1 VALVLAAFIGYVFRQ
16 VEADL
21 LRAGG
26 GRVETTATI
35 LSTQTA
41 TSSLQGLT
49 RLQDSAKDPAI
60 REFIAAESA
69 SSKARAMAQL
79 LRMATTGT
87 GGEAAVELWDGTQ
100 TRRFLSV
107 TSPGGTGVL
116 PFAVPPLMKGVSPLQ
131 ARGERLFTRV
141 VVEVPREGDARQESS
156 PIGYVVLSRVV
167 RPQSP
172 SVITGMVGQSA
183 TILIGNRSGG
193 VWTDLEKLAPAPAF
207 DTTSVGAHEF
217 TSASG
222 ARMIGAAV
230 PIANTPWTMVIELA
244 RDPIVAP
251 AWSLLRRLTGVGLVL
266 LVLTTIVAAL
276 LGGQVTR
283 PLADLTRAT
292 ETIAAGDYSS
302 RVHANRR
309 DEVGQLGQAFNDMA
323 ARVEQAHN
331 ALALR
336 AEDLAESREAAQR
349 ANRVKDQFLAVL
361 SHELRTPLTAMLG
374 WCRMLRDG
382 IVPAAK
388 TGHALEVIERNAVAQ
403 LRLVEDLLDVSR
415 IVAGKFA
422 VDLQLVDPTAI
433 VHAAVESIQPL
444 AAAKH
449 IDLETHLDPQVG
461 HVHGDPGRL
470 QQAVWNLLSNAIKF
484 TPAGGKVDVS
494 VARTGGGIDIVVH
507 DTGEGISDDVLP
519 LVFDRFQQDDT
530 AATGRRH
537 GLGLGLAIVRQVIEL
552 HGGSVTAESGGAGQ
566 GATFRLRLPAIAA
579 ANAANPAPVRHEPN
593 VVCHTQTDRQPASVR
608 GVRILAVEDAD
619 DARELI
625 THFLV
630 AQGAIVTAVDSARAA
645 LQWLDGHRPDV
656 IVSDIEMPGQ
666 DGLALIRQIR
676 GRESSNGFSIP
687 AIALTAY
694 GTPEDR
700 ERSIQSGFQC
710 HLVKPVELTELVAT
724 ISSVVKEGVGVRS

>member
-1 VALVLAAFIGYVFRQ
+1 
-16 VEADL
+16 
-21 LRAGG
+21 
-26 GRVETTATI
+26 
-35 LSTQTA
+35 
-41 TSSLQGLT
+41 
-49 RLQDSAKDPAI
+49 
-60 REFIAAESA
+60 
-69 SSKARAMAQL
+69 
-79 LRMATTGT
+79 
-87 GGEAAVELWDGTQ
+87 LWDGTQ

-537 GLGLGLAIVRQVIEL
+537 GLGLGLAIVRQVIDRRGEC
-552 HGGSVTAESGGAGQ
+552 GESGASSPRAERGVPHANRPSARLCSRRPDSRRRGCRRRARVDHAFSRRTRRHRHRRGQRARGAAVAGRPS
-566 GATFRLRLPAIAA
+566 AR
-579 ANAANPAPVRHEPN
+579 
-593 VVCHTQTDRQPASVR
+593 CDRQRHRDAGTGRPRADSADSRAGVLER
-608 GVRILAVEDAD
+608 VLDSRHRAHGVR
-619 DARELI
+619 DARGPRAFDPI
-625 THFLV
+625 RIPVPPRQAGRVDGVGGDDLV
-630 AQGAIVTAVDSARAA
+630 G
-645 LQWLDGHRPDV
+645 
-656 IVSDIEMPGQ
+656 GQ
-666 DGLALIRQIR
+666 R
-676 GRESSNGFSIP
+676 GRWGQV
-687 AIALTAY
+687 L
-694 GTPEDR
+694 DR
-700 ERSIQSGFQC
+700 SLS
-710 HLVKPVELTELVAT
+710 LSWP
-724 ISSVVKEGVGVRS
+724 